1 MIRIAVVVLAL
12 CALAT
17 RVLEQPASGQGAGE
31 VSGGE
36 SVIRQAVAAYV
47 EAFNK
52 HDATALA
59 RFWSPDAVYLNR
71 VTNEQVVGRP
81 AIAEQFRSLFKDA
94 PEINLA
100 VNTKSIQ
107 FISPNVAVEHGTS
120 TLKFPKSDPQEVD
133 YAAVYVKR
141 DGQWLLDRVTDEQ
154 RQGPPSHYKHLKAL
168 EWMVGQ
174 WADNEGNDI
183 NVEADCHWTKN
194 QNFLV
199 RSYAMSVRDQID
211 MSGMQIIGW
220 DPAAKT
226 IRSWTFD
233 SDGTFA
239 EATWTQKGD
248 RWFVS
253 NSGVVA
259 DGRRASMV
267 NVIKPVDDNSFT
279 WQTVERMVGDELL
292 PNINEIVI
300 VRKSSTPSAGERSS
314 ADSDTKTP

>member
-1 MIRIAVVVLAL
+1 M
-12 CALAT
+12 
-17 RVLEQPASGQGAGE
+17 
-31 VSGGE
+31 
-36 SVIRQAVAAYV
+36 
-47 EAFNK
+47 
-52 HDATALA
+52 
-59 RFWSPDAVYLNR
+59 
-71 VTNEQVVGRP
+71 
-81 AIAEQFRSLFKDA
+81 
-94 PEINLA
+94 
-100 VNTKSIQ
+100 
-107 FISPNVAVEHGTS
+107 
-120 TLKFPKSDPQEVD
+120 
-133 YAAVYVKR
+133 
-141 DGQWLLDRVTDEQ
+141 LDRVTDEQ
-154 RQGPPSHYKHLKAL
+154 RPSPPSHYEQLKAL

-174 WADNEGNDI
+174 WTDNEGEDI

-199 RSYAMSVRDQID
+199 RSYSISVRDQID

-239 EATWTQKGD
+239 EATWTKKGD

-279 WQTVERMVGDELL
+279 WQTVERMVGNELL

-300 VRKSSTPSAGERSS
+300 VRASRQPHRPASQALWILTPKRLKHPVIYEAHDNLPGC
-314 ADSDTKTP
+314 A

>member
-1 MIRIAVVVLAL
+1 MATGVLD
-12 CALAT
+12 
-17 RVLEQPASGQGAGE
+17 QPASCQESSEA
-31 VSGGE
+31 SGDE
-36 SVIRQAVAAYV
+36 LVIRQAVAAYV

-52 HDATALA
+52 HNATALA
-59 RFWSPDAVYLNR
+59 GFWSPEAVYLNR
-71 VTNEQVVGRP
+71 VTGEEVVGRP
-81 AIAEQFRSLFKDA
+81 AIAEQFVSLFKDM
-94 PEINLA
+94 PEITLT
-100 VNTKSIQ
+100 VNTESIQ

-120 TLKFPKSDPQEVD
+120 KLISPKSEPDELD

-141 DGQWLLDRVTDEQ
+141 DGQWLLDRVTDAQ
-154 RQGPPSHYKHLKAL
+154 RPSPSAHYEHLKAL

-174 WADNEGNDI
+174 WTDNGGDDVD
-183 NVEADCHWTKN
+183 VEADCHWTKN

-199 RSYAMSVRDQID
+199 RSYAISVRDQID

-220 DPAAKT
+220 DPAANS

-239 EATWTQKGD
+239 EAIWTQKGD

-267 NVIKPVDDNSFT
+267 NVIKPVDNNSFT
-279 WQTVERMVGDELL
+279 WQTVERMIGSELL

-300 VRKSSTPSAGERSS
+300 VRKSPAPSAGQPS
-314 ADSDTKTP
+314 AGDSDSKTP